1 MGSWIKS
8 CAGVALL
15 VAFCPALA
23 VAAPPLSAEQAR
35 IVAEMEAILAKMDE
49 TQRGAILTRLRQKPV
64 QSTEA
69 GAQGSPA
76 RAQKA
81 GPQSAMISTVARGR
95 ISENVNSGKSNP
107 NIFGNCPGLIPLLR
121 QDWKDIALLDCP
133 QSVKQA
139 TGAQI
144 AVTDDRVKNNVT
156 WSTHGTAALVY
167 NIPGTGQ
174 QYWSTGAYA
183 TFDRAT
189 NSSLAQS
196 DSNSNSLAYGGF
208 LQTGFA
214 NPGDTYFAS
223 YLRVRGGGVQ
233 DYVRNTTAANVTLEW
248 MPVYENYE
256 RIHIHSPFVPIPGV
270 PLIIRVDPVLLVQ
283 YVAQTAGAKPLAF
296 NDMSQA
302 LRIGPQLTL
311 NFYPGTSYFSR
322 FHGSV
327 TYHWAYEA
335 YSGRQLDWFQSSL
348 TYNLDDDGYIGLTGT
363 YQRGHD
369 EDTGVFKDVYTVG
382 LTGKI

>member
-1 MGSWIKS
+1 
-8 CAGVALL
+8 VA
-15 VAFCPALA
+15 A
-23 VAAPPLSAEQAR
+23 AAPPLSADQAR
-35 IVAEMEAILAKMDE
+35 LVAEMEAMLSKMDE
-49 TQRGAILTRLRQKPV
+49 AQRDAILTKLRQKT
-64 QSTEA
+64 TETRDA
-69 GAQGSPA
+69 PAQGSPV
-76 RAQKA
+76 RAQKVSQQPA
-81 GPQSAMISTVARGR
+81 TISTVAQRR
-95 ISENVNSGKSNP
+95 TSENPSSPKSNP
-107 NIFGNCPGLIPLLR
+107 NIFGDCPGLIPLLR

-133 QSVKQA
+133 QSVKKA

-167 NIPGTGQ
+167 NIPGTGS
-174 QYWSTGAYA
+174 QYRSTGAYA

-189 NSSLAQS
+189 NSSVAQS

-208 LQTGFA
+208 FQTGFS

-223 YLRVRGGGVQ
+223 YFRVRGGGVQ
-233 DYVRNTTAANVTLEW
+233 DYIRSTTAANVTAEW

-270 PLIIRVDPVLLVQ
+270 PLIIRFDPVLLLQ
-283 YVAQTAGAKPLAF
+283 YAAQTGGDKPLAF
-296 NDMSQA
+296 NDKSQA

-311 NFYPGTSYFSR
+311 NIYPGTAPFSR
-322 FHGSV
+322 LHGSV

-348 TYNLDDDGYIGLTGT
+348 TYNLTDDGYVGLTGT

-369 EDTGVFKDVYTVG
+369 EDTGIFKDVYTVG